1 MKLREWQRACIDQ
14 AMTKLKPQSPHF
26 FCQATP
32 AAGKTRMAAG
42 LASALMKAGR
52 IDLVICFAPSR
63 QVVEGIRST
72 FFEVLGK
79 RLDGTIGAVGAAYTY
94 QAMPFLEEALW
105 QLLDEYRVLAVF
117 DEIHHCAGGDPV
129 MSNRWGYEILQRV
142 QDRATYTLALS
153 GTPWRSDERSIVLA
167 RYSDPDGRLVCDYRY
182 GLQEAV
188 HDGVCRSPRIVLLD
202 NQQVQLELEDCD
214 AKQTQEFGSVDC
226 LLRESPVTYED
237 LVRHEEVMMQLL
249 TLATKKLNEVRGE
262 VPDAGGLAVATDV
275 EHAYLIARSLARLGE
290 DSVIVTYRSPDAHE
304 CIDAF
309 RHGTNKWIISV
320 GMISEGTDIPRL
332 QVCCYLSRIRTE
344 MYFRQVLGRILR
356 KRKKLDGHAWLFVI
370 AEKKLKHFA
379 RRVADDL
386 PDDLAVLSR
395 IEEESSVLDTKM
407 NLSPFADHLV
417 EQEVGGS
424 VAESEAAEQENG
436 LSHKV
441 TTLMGIYFSNQY
453 RQEILEVY

>member
-14 AMTKLKPQSPHF
+14 AMAKLKPQSPHF

-63 QVVEGIRST
+63 QIVEGIRST

-94 QAMPFLEEALW
+94 QAMPFLEDRFW
-105 QLLDEYRVLAVF
+105 QLLEEYRVLAVF

-129 MSNRWGYEILQRV
+129 MSNRWGHEILQRV

-167 RYSDPDGRLVCDYRY
+167 RYSDPGGRLICDYRY

-188 HDGVCRSPRIVLLD
+188 RDGVCRSPRIVVLD
-202 NQQVQLELEDCD
+202 NQLVQLELEECD
-214 AKQTQEFGSVDC
+214 AKQTQEFNSVDC

-237 LVRHEEVMMQLL
+237 LVHHEEVMGQLL
-249 TLATKKLNEVRGE
+249 TLATRKLNEVREE
-262 VPDAGGLAVATDV
+262 VSDAGGLAVATDV
-275 EHAYLIARSLARLGE
+275 EHAYLIASSLAQLGE
-290 DSVIVTYRSPDAHE
+290 DSIIVTYRSPDAHE
-304 CIDAF
+304 RIDAF
-309 RHGTNKWIISV
+309 RHGTKKWIISV

-344 MYFRQVLGRILR
+344 MYFRQVLGRVLR
-356 KRKKLDGHAWLFVI
+356 RREGSDNHAWLFVI
-370 AEKKLKHFA
+370 AEQKLKHFA

-386 PDDLAVLSR
+386 PDDLAVLSSVK
-395 IEEESSVLDTKM
+395 EEDSSLEAPP
-407 NLSPFADHLV
+407 NFPFFADHLA
-417 EQEVGGS
+417 EQVGQLP
-424 VAESEAAEQENG
+424 VAESSEEGQESG
-436 LSHKV
+436 LSHKA
-441 TTLMGIYFSNQY
+441 TTIVDIYFSNQY
-453 RQEILEVY
+453 RQEILGVY